1 MNVEM
6 VIYTFFITTLCLNL
20 QGLTCLFDYVFI
32 QKNPHCYIPSLEDQ
46 QSTFN
51 PPNLNTNQI
60 NLVQQNLVF

>member
-32 QKNPHCYIPSLEDQ
+32 QKH
-46 QSTFN
+46 ST
-51 PPNLNTNQI
+51 LLYAIIIRLTI
-60 NLVQQNLVF
+60 NI